1 MHAICSA
8 KNLAWTDKLCKW
20 LLFLHDRS
28 VCLQKTK
35 NCTNIIDPN
44 IPSSLA
50 PICQSDILP
59 IPILPIDK
67 ESDSSPESTSTDE
80 NYEPEEVFNC

>member
-1 MHAICSA
+1 MPFAVPRIWREPTNHANDCFFCMTNLSA
-8 KNLAWTDKLCKW
+8 FK
-20 LLFLHDRS
+20 
-28 VCLQKTK
+28 KTK
-35 NCTNIIDPN
+35 NRRNIIYPN

-50 PICQSDILP
+50 PICHSDILP
-59 IPILPIDK
+59 IPIPPIDK